1 MRPSLFSLTVMRL
14 VRPGEPQWLDSRR
27 PIEHCSFG
35 VTVVDSQVT
44 LTTHCMVDSNYAN
57 LKIMT
62 LQIQV
67 HDKQSCE
74 SAAYFPVHGAHLY
87 TFLHEVR
94 NPVARVLMVGP
105 FASERHNSYLPWVR
119 WARFLAERNI
129 EVLRFD
135 YRGVGESTGKF
146 EELSFENWSEDVQL
160 LAAWLAN
167 RHPRV
172 PLLLHGL
179 GGGGVLAGRAF
190 DAGIGDG
197 ILLWSTPASANE
209 ALRST
214 LLRWVFLDQV
224 FKFGSEQR
232 SASDY
237 IAELEMGNAIDV
249 DGYKWT
255 ARLWRDSLQF
265 TLPAALS
272 NQVAADRTYD
282 RPVRIVKLARNAA
295 PLTKY
300 GEWGLDDVKDF
311 TWLFAPNCEWIEVAS
326 SNSQMRYRT

>member
-1 MRPSLFSLTVMRL
+1 MMN
-14 VRPGEPQWLDSRR
+14 
-27 PIEHCSFG
+27 
-35 VTVVDSQVT
+35 
-44 LTTHCMVDSNYAN
+44 SNCAY
-57 LKIMT
+57 LKNMT
-62 LQIQV
+62 LQNQV
-67 HDKQSCE
+67 QNKQCCE
-74 SAAYFPVHGAHLY
+74 TAAYFPVREAHLY
-87 TFLHEVR
+87 TFLHEVED
-94 NPVARVLMVGP
+94 PIARVLLVGP
-105 FASERHNSYLPWVR
+105 LTSERHNSYLPWVR
-119 WARFLAERNI
+119 WARFLAGRRI

-135 YRGVGESTGKF
+135 FRGVGESTGKF
-146 EELSFENWSEDVQL
+146 EEVSFENWSEDVRL
-160 LAAWLAN
+160 LAGWLAN

-179 GGGGVLAGRAF
+179 GGGGVLAGMAF

-197 ILLWSTPASANE
+197 VLLWSTPASANE

-232 SASDY
+232 SASHY
-237 IAELEMGNAIDV
+237 IGELEMGNTIDV

-265 TLPAALS
+265 ALPAALS
-272 NQVAADRTYD
+272 NQVIADRTYD

-311 TWLFAPNCEWIEVAS
+311 TWLFAPNSEWIEEAS
-326 SNSQMRYRT
+326 SSSQMRSRT

>member
-1 MRPSLFSLTVMRL
+1 MPL
-14 VRPGEPQWLDSRR
+14 VRPGERQWLESRR
-27 PIEHCSFG
+27 FIEHSSFG

-44 LTTHCMVDSNYAN
+44 LTTPGMVDSNYAN
-57 LKIMT
+57 LKTMT

-67 HDKQSCE
+67 QDKQSCG

-87 TFLHEVR
+87 TFLHELK

-119 WARFLAERNI
+119 WARFLAERRI

-135 YRGVGESTGKF
+135 FRGVGESTGKF

-160 LAAWLAN
+160 LAGWLAN

-179 GGGGVLAGRAF
+179 GGGGVLAAKAF

-197 ILLWSTPASANE
+197 ILLWSTPASVNE

-232 SASDY
+232 SAADY
-237 IAELEMGNAIDV
+237 IGELEMGNAIEV

-255 ARLWRDSLQF
+255 AKLWRDSLQF
-265 TLPAALS
+265 TLPEALS
-272 NQVAADRTYD
+272 NQSAADRAYD

-326 SNSQMRYRT
+326 SNSPMKARI